1 MFFLSQS
8 MENLY
13 GPGSEGSPPSVEEI
27 EEGECLW
34 GMGAAR
40 TGVVAIGT
48 EHCPLIGCL
57 PPKEVDILLQRCE
70 GGVDAAL
77 QYAKDMAKY
86 MKDLISYLD
95 KRTTL
100 GEGRG
105 DTRTGLGGV
114 LGKGIS
120 EASFAPPSLAEME
133 FAKGLQKV
141 VHSCRQSITHAVG
154 WAKRVGNGYLKDV

>member
-1 MFFLSQS
+1 

-100 GEGRG
+100 GEGRE
-105 DTRTGLGGV
+105 DTRTGLWGGGV
-114 LGKGIS
+114 WGRAFPKPHSHSHLWQRWNLPKVYRRS
-120 EASFAPPSLAEME
+120 FTAADRASHM
-133 FAKGLQKV
+133 
-141 VHSCRQSITHAVG
+141 R
-154 WAKRVGNGYLKDV
+154 

>member
-1 MFFLSQS
+1 

-13 GPGSEGSPPSVEEI
+13 APGSEGSPPSVEET

-34 GMGAAR
+34 GVGAAR
-40 TGVVAIGT
+40 TEVVAIGT

-86 MKDLISYLD
+86 MKDLIGYLD

-100 GEGRG
+100 GEERG
-105 DTRTGLGGV
+105 DTRTGLWGIWGGHFRSLILHPHPWQRWSLPKV
-114 LGKGIS
+114 YRRLS
-120 EASFAPPSLAEME
+120 TAADRASLM
-133 FAKGLQKV
+133 
-141 VHSCRQSITHAVG
+141 R
-154 WAKRVGNGYLKDV
+154 

>member
-13 GPGSEGSPPSVEEI
+13 GPGSEGSPPSVEES

-34 GMGAAR
+34 GVGAAR
-40 TGVVAIGT
+40 TGVAAIGT

-105 DTRTGLGGV
+105 DTRTGLGGGSGEGHFRS
-114 LGKGIS
+114 LIRTPISGRDGICQRS
-120 EASFAPPSLAEME
+120 TEGCSQ
-133 FAKGLQKV
+133 LQTE
-141 VHSCRQSITHAVG
+141 HHT
-154 WAKRVGNGYLKDV
+154 